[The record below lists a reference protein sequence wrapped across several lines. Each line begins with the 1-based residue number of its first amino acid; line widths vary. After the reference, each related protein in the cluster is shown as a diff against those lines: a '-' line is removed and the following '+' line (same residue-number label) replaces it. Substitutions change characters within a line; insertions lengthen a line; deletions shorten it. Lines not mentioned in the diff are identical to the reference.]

1 MGASHQDRKREGQ
14 LIPSEPPSDGD
25 KPPVRKAG
33 VLQVAKILFF
43 VLLMIGKK
51 KTWEQGGEGARM
63 TPAQIVVGAIIGG
76 IVLIVLLITLVR
88 VVLSVATG

>member
-1 MGASHQDRKREGQ
+1 MGAGHQDRTREGQ
-14 LIPSEPPSDGD
+14 LIPSESPSDGD

-33 VLQVAKILFF
+33 VLQVAKTLFF